1 MMKYVF
7 FLLALLLSARLSAQH
22 CPFDGYNVLA
32 IKLVD
37 SSGKI
42 APIPKDSIYLIEI
55 NHNNASLCNYS
66 PGFIRRPFLRQDD
79 FLTSFEKKLGP
90 VVYENLKKRIQNKA
104 ASTNASLFVN
114 ITYSEKT
121 VIANKQVNRNEKLS
135 GFAVVWC
142 YKNKYTCV
150 PVPAKSICSL
160 CTSQGDLKDF
170 TPVIIN
176 ID

>member
-7 FLLALLLSARLSAQH
+7 FLFALLLSARLSAQH
-22 CPFDGYNVLA
+22 CPFDGYNLLA
-32 IKLVD
+32 ITLVD

-42 APIPKDSIYLIEI
+42 APIPKDSVYLIEV
-55 NHNNASLCNYS
+55 NHDSASLCNYS
-66 PGFIRRPFLRQDD
+66 PGLIRRPFLSQED
-79 FLTSFEKKLGP
+79 FLTSFNRKLGP
-90 VVYENLKKRIQNKA
+90 VMYEVLKKRIQNKA
-104 ASTNASLFVN
+104 AGTNASLFVN
-114 ITYSEKT
+114 ITFSEKIN
-121 VIANKQVNRNEKLS
+121 IANKQENRKEKLT

-150 PVPAKSICSL
+150 PVLAKSICSL

-170 TPVIIN
+170 KPIIIN